1 MADVINRLSREYK
14 RSVNTPEYPL
24 ADWII
29 NPDLSSVAGVP
40 WKYWK
45 IVGDSV
51 LPMTQ
56 EERDIV
62 DAPQPR
68 TELYP
73 FELLSLL
80 TSSQVVAVQTSFDP
94 LVILLRSKLQTIV
107 TPMPFVDGSE
117 VYEAIEYLGMTMPQE
132 FTEAEV
138 QRILRGEVP
147 SGE

>member
-1 MADVINRLSREYK
+1 MADVINRRSREYR
-14 RSVNTPEYPL
+14 RSVNTPDYPL
-24 ADWII
+24 SDWII
-29 NPDLSSVAGVP
+29 NPDLSKVTGVP
-40 WKYWK
+40 WRYWK

-80 TSSQVVAVQTSFDP
+80 TPSQVVAVQTSLDP

-107 TPMPFVDGSE
+107 TPIPFVDGSE
-117 VYEAIEYLGMTMPQE
+117 VYEAIEYLGVSIPQY
-132 FTEAEV
+132 FSYSEV

-147 SGE
+147 SGQ